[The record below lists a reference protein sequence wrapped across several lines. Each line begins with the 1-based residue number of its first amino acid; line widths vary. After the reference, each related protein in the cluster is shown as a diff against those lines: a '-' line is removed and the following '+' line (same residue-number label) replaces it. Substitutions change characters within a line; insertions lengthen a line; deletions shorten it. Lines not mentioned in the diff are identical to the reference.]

1 MDLETKIL
9 IANNYGQEGPKWWW
23 ANKKLKYYCIFITS
37 VSMETDFKASISCR
51 IDLGSKLLLTLSLP
65 SMICSVNNVI
75 YPQCI
80 EWWWRLPSLV
90 WLVHVTTTD
99 IERLSAHVNLGR
111 EDTAVN
117 LVWLPGNNCSTFTA
131 VFALPS
137 FILFKD
143 GDAWDCERFE
153 FPGCLRRWLT
163 LPQSIVFDEYKV
175 SSDWQLTSPSVR
187 SDTALKW

>member
-1 MDLETKIL
+1 M
-9 IANNYGQEGPKWWW
+9 
-23 ANKKLKYYCIFITS
+23 KYYCIFITS
-37 VSMETDFKASISCR
+37 VSMETDFNASISR
-51 IDLGSKLLLTLSLP
+51 WIDLGSKLLHTLNLP
-65 SMICSVNNVI
+65 SMICSVNNVM
-75 YPQCI
+75 YPLCI
-80 EWWWRLPSLV
+80 EWWSRLPSLV

-99 IERLSAHVNLGR
+99 IEQLFAHVNLGK

-117 LVWLPGNNCSTFTA
+117 LVWLPGNSCSTLTVVFT
-131 VFALPS
+131 LPS

-153 FPGCLRRWLT
+153 YSGSLRRWLI